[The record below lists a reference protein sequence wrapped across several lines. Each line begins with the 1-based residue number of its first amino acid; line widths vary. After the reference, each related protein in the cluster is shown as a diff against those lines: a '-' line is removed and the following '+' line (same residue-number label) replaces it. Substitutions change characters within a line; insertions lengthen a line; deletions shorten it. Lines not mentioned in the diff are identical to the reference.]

1 MTQSHFTGGTI
12 VPPAPSLASR
22 GGVVGKHHFTG
33 ELVADFSGAR
43 VVYFESHLEMQV
55 LEVLRARPDVADVAE
70 QPPRVTWRDGSGVVR
85 HHTFDFLVTLRSGE
99 RVAVAVKPAARVI
112 SSGVRVALAE
122 IAAQIDPAF
131 AARIVLVTD
140 RGIDPVE
147 VRNAMGVDV
156 RPLRLLVIACATLMT
171 AAAVAMA
178 GVIGWVGLMVPH
190 MARLLIGPGFDRLL
204 PASVLIGAGFMVLVD
219 TAARSIA
226 PIEVPLGIL
235 AAVAGAPA
243 FVGLLARGAR
253 GWAE

>member
-99 RVAVAVKPAARVI
+99 RVAVAVKPVARVI

-140 RGIDPVE
+140 RDIDPVE
-147 VRNAMGVDV
+147 VRNAT
-156 RPLRLLVIACATLMT
+156 LLTSRNWTTEALGRAE
-171 AAAVAMA
+171 
-178 GVIGWVGLMVPH
+178 
-190 MARLLIGPGFDRLL
+190 ARLFTGFPALPAEAADARAGDILAGGFVAGGEPRAGRQGGPGRAGGWRLRE
-204 PASVLIGAGFMVLVD
+204 AD
-219 TAARSIA
+219 D
-226 PIEVPLGIL
+226 E
-235 AAVAGAPA
+235 
-243 FVGLLARGAR
+243 
-253 GWAE
+253 

>member
-55 LEVLRARPDVADVAE
+55 LEVLRARSDVADVAE
-70 QPPRVTWRDGSGVVR
+70 QPPRVAWRDGSGVVR

-140 RGIDPVE
+140 RDTDPVE
-147 VRNAMGVDV
+147 VRNAT
-156 RPLRLLVIACATLMT
+156 LLNRL
-171 AAAVAMA
+171 
-178 GVIGWVGLMVPH
+178 
-190 MARLLIGPGFDRLL
+190 GPVCPD
-204 PASVLIGAGFMVLVD
+204 A
-219 TAARSIA
+219 
-226 PIEVPLGIL
+226 L
-235 AAVAGAPA
+235 AAVTSVVRTMGGASPIGAIAKASGAGCAGARA
-243 FVGLLARGAR
+243 VLSLVRDGALAPHGRSPITPDTLVAPTGVA
-253 GWAE
+253 A

>member
-1 MTQSHFTGGTI
+1 MPFRLRSGLIARVSGVFRMTQSHFTGGTI
-12 VPPAPSLASR
+12 VPPGPSLASR

-33 ELVADFSGAR
+33 EFVADFSGAR

-131 AARIVLVTD
+131 AARILLVTD
-140 RGIDPVE
+140 RDIDPVE
-147 VRNAMGVDV
+147 VRNAT
-156 RPLRLLVIACATLMT
+156 LLNRLGPVCPEAL
-171 AAAVAMA
+171 AV
-178 GVIGWVGLMVPH
+178 
-190 MARLLIGPGFDRLL
+190 PGR
-204 PASVLIGAGFMVLVD
+204 G
-219 TAARSIA
+219 RS
-226 PIEVPLGIL
+226 
-235 AAVAGAPA
+235 
-243 FVGLLARGAR
+243 
-253 GWAE
+253 